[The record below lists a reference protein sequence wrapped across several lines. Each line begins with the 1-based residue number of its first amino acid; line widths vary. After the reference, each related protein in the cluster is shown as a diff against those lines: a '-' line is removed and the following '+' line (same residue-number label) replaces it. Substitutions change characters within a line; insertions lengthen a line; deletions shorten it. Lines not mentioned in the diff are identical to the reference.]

1 MRDFVYS
8 LGSFSSALLSNAVAT
23 FAIFYYV
30 DVLKAPP
37 HLISIVMMLYGLWNA
52 INDPLFGYISD
63 RTKTKWGRRKPY
75 IFWFSLP
82 LALVFALFWVPPFD
96 NTKPMALVMYYF
108 LMIFLFDSFFTIV
121 ILNWT
126 ALFPEMYPTLKERAK
141 VSALRQILA
150 IPGLLLGIA
159 APPMIASMIGWRN
172 MGIIFAAIGG
182 SILYLTLLGSR
193 ENPKYSQE
201 QSLSIIEAL
210 KFTFINKSFLTYV
223 IASFLLQFT
232 YTGLTSALPFYAKY
246 VLKIN
251 DTQTTILMALI
262 FIVAFFLIPLWQR
275 ITTKIGAKKTMMLS
289 MIIWATL
296 LSGFAFIRNFV
307 QGIIL
312 TSSLAIGLAGALI
325 ILDIM
330 IADIVDEDQVKT
342 GKRREGMYFGANA
355 LVIRLGISLNSIIM
369 GLVLS
374 LSGYDATVPVDS
386 QPPTVLVG
394 FRILCSVVP
403 IIATLIGVFVLK
415 YYPLDGKY
423 LEQIK
428 QKVGMQE
435 KI

>member
-52 INDPLFGYISD
+52 INDPLFGYLSD

-82 LALVFALFWVPPFD
+82 LALVFALFWAPPFD
-96 NTKPMALVMYYF
+96 NTKPMALVVYYF

-172 MGIIFAAIGG
+172 MGIIFATIGG
-182 SILYLTLLGSR
+182 SILYLTLLGSK

-201 QSLSIIEAL
+201 QSLSIVEAL

-330 IADIVDEDQVKT
+330 IADIVDEDQIKT

-355 LVIRLGISLNSIIM
+355 LVIR
-369 GLVLS
+369 
-374 LSGYDATVPVDS
+374 
-386 QPPTVLVG
+386 
-394 FRILCSVVP
+394 
-403 IIATLIGVFVLK
+403 
-415 YYPLDGKY
+415 
-423 LEQIK
+423 
-428 QKVGMQE
+428 
-435 KI
+435 